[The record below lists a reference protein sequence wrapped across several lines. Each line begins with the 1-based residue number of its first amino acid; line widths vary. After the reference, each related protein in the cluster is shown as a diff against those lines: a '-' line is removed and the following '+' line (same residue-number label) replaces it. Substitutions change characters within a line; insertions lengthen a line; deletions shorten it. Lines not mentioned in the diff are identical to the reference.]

1 MRRAAQLPTMTESP
15 RSLDLRRRRRCLA
28 AATLLVALS
37 CRESEGAQHDVPR
50 DSAQPLDTQTAKLP
64 PREPPRPTLSPL
76 ADSIAERLVFAPRG
90 QLWFTAAA
98 RGKRML
104 VDLGR
109 VDANVKEEPR
119 ASAYLEAVS
128 RLSPLPIGTRFR
140 LTGPWGADSA
150 ILSGFAVWNGRIVG
164 VLRVSDHVDSLARTI
179 EPLPA
184 AAALADSAIVTANDS
199 CKREP
204 IPEEVG
210 DRAQIVRDS
219 IEQQLLNEAR
229 PPYERLANSIR
240 MSSSRVAGCYGRIGR
255 VLVIVSMRAGNNEFV
270 AERMAIVDDTGYVT
284 PIRFADYRFPA
295 HDGVYAFDAD
305 RDGVDD
311 IATRAVGEAMG
322 ALSIMRLDTARKRL
336 DRLTSGF
343 AWEAR

>member
-1 MRRAAQLPTMTESP
+1 MMASP
-15 RSLDLRRRRRCLA
+15 RTIDLRARRRLLGA
-28 AATLLVALS
+28 ALLLVALA
-37 CRESEGAQHDVPR
+37 CRESEGAQRDAQR

-104 VDLGR
+104 VDIGR
-109 VDANVKEEPR
+109 VDANVKEEPQ
-119 ASAYLEAVS
+119 ASAYLEAVR
-128 RLSPLPIGTRFR
+128 RLSPIPIGTRFR
-140 LTGPWGADSA
+140 LSGPWGLDSA
-150 ILSGFAVWNGRIVG
+150 TLSGFAAWNGRIVG
-164 VLRVSDHVDSLARTI
+164 VLTVSERVNALAKMI

-184 AAALADSAIVTANDS
+184 AAAVTDSAVAVATDDCNRDTLAED
-199 CKREP
+199 
-204 IPEEVG
+204 VL
-210 DRAQIVRDS
+210 DRAAIVRDS
-219 IEQQLLNEAR
+219 MEQQLLNEVR
-229 PPYERLANSIR
+229 PPFERLMNSIK
-240 MSSSRVAGCYGRIGR
+240 MSSSRIAGCYGRVGR

-270 AERMAIVDDTGYVT
+270 AQRMAIVDDTGYVT

-305 RDGVDD
+305 RDGIDD
-311 IATRAVGEAMG
+311 VATRAVGEAMG